1 MINFEDKKLLVGF
14 NRWETASIDGTNDGK
29 LVMSDGP
36 HGLRKTIDSQ
46 QGKELETYKAVCF
59 PTLSCVANSWNPL
72 LMFEFGRAMA
82 AEFDA
87 RGSDVILGP
96 GINIKRCPLN
106 GRNFEYF
113 SEDPI
118 LTADLAK
125 NFISGAQSCG
135 VGTALKHFACN
146 NQEFDRHY
154 ANSVVDERTLRE
166 IYLRAFEI
174 IIKEEKPWMVMSAYN
189 KLNGESCF
197 ENKILLD
204 DILRKEWRYDGV
216 VVSDWDS
223 VKDRAK
229 SLKASLDLE
238 MPYRANAFDE
248 LDDSSLAKEI
258 KDSAARVRR
267 IVIKKNEQKPL
278 RKKAMLNQEDRINL
292 CQKMAE
298 ESIVLLK
305 NDEILPLQHQ
315 KVLVIGDAAINP
327 FLQGGGSAKVNPL
340 FVDAPYYKLKEQ
352 YHDVDFCQGYVV
364 HNDGF
369 GGIEAYN
376 LEELVHKLK
385 EVDVGIIFVGNTF
398 GVESENFDRESLKLN
413 RVMEKLIL
421 TCSRIN
427 QNIIVVLQSGA
438 TIDTSKWNSEVKGII
453 HMGYA
458 GMKGGEAL
466 ANILTGKVSPSGR
479 LSESYYNDLN
489 DVSSIKS
496 FGSGPDVEYV
506 EGLMVGYRDYTTR
519 KSNILYPFGYGLTYT
534 NFEYGEYFVTH
545 DDKGLEVSVVVKNIG
560 EKDAKETVQLYV
572 HPILDESEGL
582 RPIRELKGFCKQ
594 EIVSGEEKVFKIKV
608 SLDYLK
614 YFSLVD
620 KTWKLADEYVLEIGA
635 DAKNIKIKTTIK
647 GVCSK

>member
-1 MINFEDKKLLVGF
+1 MTNFEDKKLLVGF
-14 NRWETASIDGTNDGK
+14 NRWETASIDGTNNGK
-29 LVMSDGP
+29 LIMSDGP

-46 QGKELETYKAVCF
+46 EGKELETYKAVCF
-59 PTLSCVANSWNPL
+59 PTLSCIANSWNPL

-125 NFISGAQSCG
+125 NFIFGAQSCG

-248 LDDSSLAKEI
+248 LNDPSLAKEI

-267 IVIKKNEQKPL
+267 MVIKKNEQKPL

-305 NDEILPLQHQ
+305 NDGMLPLQHQ

-327 FLQGGGSAKVNPL
+327 FIQGGGSAKVNPL
-340 FVDAPYYKLKEQ
+340 FGDAPYYKLKEQ

-479 LSESYYNDLN
+479 LAESYYNDLN

-519 KSNILYPFGYGLTYT
+519 KSDILYPFGYGLTYT

-545 DDKGLEVSVVVKNIG
+545 DDKGLEVSVAVKNIG
-560 EKDAKETVQLYV
+560 EKNAKETVQLYV

-594 EIVSGEEKVFKIKV
+594 EIVSGGEKVFKIKV

-620 KTWKLADEYVLEIGA
+620 KTWKLANEYVLEIGA

-647 GVCSK
+647 GVCPK

>member
-82 AEFDA
+82 AEFDE

-125 NFISGAQSCG
+125 SFISGAQGCG

-216 VVSDWDS
+216 VISDWDS

-267 IVIKKNEQKPL
+267 MVIKKNEQKPL
-278 RKKAMLNQEDRINL
+278 RKKAMLNQEDRISL

-385 EVDVGIIFVGNTF
+385 KVDVGIIFVGNTF

-519 KSNILYPFGYGLTYT
+519 KSDILYPFGYGLTYT
-534 NFEYGEYFVTH
+534 KFEYGEYFVTH
-545 DDKGLEVSVVVKNIG
+545 DDKGLEVSVAVKNIG

-594 EIVSGEEKVFKIKV
+594 EVVSGEQKIFKIKV
-608 SLDYLK
+608 PLDYLK

-620 KTWKLADEYVLEIGA
+620 KTWKLADEYILEIGS
-635 DAKNIKIKTTIK
+635 DSKNIRIKATIK

>member
-82 AEFDA
+82 AEFDE

-125 NFISGAQSCG
+125 SFISGAQSCG

-189 KLNGESCF
+189 KLNGEPCF

-267 IVIKKNEQKPL
+267 MVIKKNEQKPL
-278 RKKAMLNQEDRINL
+278 RKKAMLNQEDRISL

-385 EVDVGIIFVGNTF
+385 KVDVGIIFVGNTF

-519 KSNILYPFGYGLTYT
+519 KSDILYPFGYGLTYT
-534 NFEYGEYFVTH
+534 KFEYGEYFVTH
-545 DDKGLEVSVVVKNIG
+545 DDKGLEVSVAVKNIG

-594 EIVSGEEKVFKIKV
+594 EVVSGEQKIFKIKV
-608 SLDYLK
+608 PLDYLK

-620 KTWKLADEYVLEIGA
+620 KTWKLADEYILEIGS
-635 DAKNIKIKTTIK
+635 DSKNIRIKTTIR

>member
-315 KVLVIGDAAINP
+315 KVLVIGDVAINP